1 MESKSRSPFD
11 YDNEKAALV
20 KKSNS
25 LENNLDLELDNIKE
39 YVQEYGKNIAIIGG
53 SLLATY
59 LLVRILTN
67 SSKSS
72 TVKYNPPAQA
82 QPIVHVVKEKDGNP
96 IAKQIKSSIALFLM
110 SIAKQKLMDYL
121 NQNLAKSE

>member
-11 YDNEKAALV
+11 YDNEKAALI

-25 LENNLDLELDNIKE
+25 LENNLDLELDNMKE
-39 YVQEYGKNIAIIGG
+39 YVREYGKNIAVIGG

-59 LLVRILTN
+59 LLVRLITN
-67 SSKSS
+67 SSKNSE
-72 TVKYNPPAQA
+72 TKFNAPVLT
-82 QPIVHVVKEKDGNP
+82 QPIVHVVKEKDGSP
-96 IAKQIKSSIALFLM
+96 IAKQIKSSIGLFLM